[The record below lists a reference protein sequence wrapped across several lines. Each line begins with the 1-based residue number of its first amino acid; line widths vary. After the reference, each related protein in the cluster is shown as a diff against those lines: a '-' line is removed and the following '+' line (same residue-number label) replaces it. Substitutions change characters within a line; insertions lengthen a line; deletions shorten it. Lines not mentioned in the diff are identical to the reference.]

1 MNHGRFRQVLTVVTS
16 SNSRF
21 RQIERRAA
29 QAAEWLQDL
38 IFPPT
43 CGHCGRV
50 DFRFCPA
57 CLRELEQAPM
67 ALSQMRVE
75 SLDALRATGGH
86 HGVIQNAVHA
96 FKYDDARELAA
107 PLADRL
113 FKALRLLNLPID
125 ALVPVPLFADR
136 HAERGYNQSEL
147 LCQQLAL
154 KTGIP
159 ARPTV
164 IERIRQT
171 SQQATLSGF
180 ERQDNVKDAFA
191 ASADVMGLSVLLV
204 DDVATSGS
212 TLRECAKAL
221 RQQAAGPICG
231 IAVSHSLSS
240 DWVPQ
245 EEYDE
250 YQHSWRWDQ
259 DFGGA

>member
-1 MNHGRFRQVLTVVTS
+1 MAV
-16 SNSRF
+16 SRLPG
-21 RQIERRAA
+21 EA
-29 QAAEWLQDL
+29 LD
-38 IFPPT
+38 
-43 CGHCGRV
+43 
-50 DFRFCPA
+50 
-57 CLRELEQAPM
+57 ELC
-67 ALSQMRVE
+67 
-75 SLDALRATGGH
+75 ATGGH

-96 FKYDDARELAA
+96 FKYDDARELAT

-113 FKALRLLNLPID
+113 FMALRLLNLPFD

-136 HAERGYNQSEL
+136 QAERGYNQSEL

-154 KTGIP
+154 MTGIP

-171 SQQATLSGF
+171 SQQATLSGS

-191 ASADVMGLSVLLV
+191 ASADVMGLSILLV

-221 RQQAAGPICG
+221 RLQGAGPVYG
-231 IAVSHSLSS
+231 IAVSHSLSG

-259 DFGGA
+259 NIGGA